1 MFIDRFV
8 RLLPRNN
15 LKKALAYFN
24 TGDYRKASR
33 EFEAHL
39 ERLGEEGASR
49 DQELLRMYM
58 VESYFEY
65 SRKLEKD
72 GDLASAAAEL
82 EKAVALQPA
91 YADIHYGLGRLY
103 ESIGRRSNS
112 RESLKRSLALNP
124 AYFKARVM
132 LARSWWFDG
141 KNDRAC
147 SELAEGMTAAPT
159 FFIENVRDLIGVL
172 RTDPA
177 SDEAAELF
185 RRLLEERPSSAQI
198 SKQLSLESIQNGD
211 YDFALAE
218 LCKAISMHP
227 NYPDL
232 HNLLGIAYAN
242 TGMTDDAIIE
252 FETALKI
259 HPDYLKARLNLAL
272 SLYEKGAIEESRR
285 QLDRVLDADPQ
296 NELAK
301 NLLHELSPTTSA
313 R

>member
-1 MFIDRFV
+1 MFIDRFL

-33 EFEAHL
+33 EFEAHF
-39 ERLGEEGASR
+39 ERLGKDDEGR

-58 VESYFEY
+58 VESYIEH

-72 GDLASAAAEL
+72 GDTAGAAAEL
-82 EKAVALQPA
+82 EKAVSLQPG

-103 ESIGRRSNS
+103 EQVGRRSNS

-147 SELAEGMTAAPT
+147 TELTEGISSAPT
-159 FFIENVRDLIGVL
+159 FFIEYVRDLIGVL

-177 SDEAAELF
+177 SDEAADIF
-185 RRLLEERPSSAQI
+185 RRLLEERPSSAQV
-198 SKQLSLESIQNGD
+198 SKQLALESIQNGD
-211 YDFALAE
+211 YDFAMAE
-218 LCKAISMHP
+218 LRKAISMHP

-242 TGMTDDAIIE
+242 TGMTDDAIME

-272 SLYEKGAIEESRR
+272 SLYEKGANEDSRR
-285 QLDRVLDADPQ
+285 QIDRVLSVDPQ

-301 NLLHELSPTTSA
+301 NLLQELSPMTST

>member
-1 MFIDRFV
+1 MFIDRFI

-15 LKKALAYFN
+15 LKRALAYFN
-24 TGDYRKASR
+24 AGDYRKASK
-33 EFEAHL
+33 EFESHL
-39 ERLGEEGASR
+39 SRLGGDDPGK

-58 VESYFEY
+58 VESYLEY

-72 GDLASAAAEL
+72 GDIAAAASEL
-82 EKAVALQPA
+82 EKAVSLQPA

-103 ESIGRRSNS
+103 ETIGRRSNS
-112 RESLKRSLALNP
+112 RESLKRSLVLNP
-124 AYFKARVM
+124 GYFKARVM

-141 KNDRAC
+141 KNDRAIA
-147 SELAEGMTAAPT
+147 ELTEGLASAPT
-159 FFIENVRDLIGVL
+159 FFIENGRDLIGVL
-172 RTDPA
+172 RNDPA

-185 RRLLEERPSSAQI
+185 RRLLEERPSSAQV
-198 SKQLSLESIQNGD
+198 SKQLALESIQNGD
-211 YDFALAE
+211 YDFAMAE
-218 LCKAISMHP
+218 LRKAISMHP

-242 TGMTDDAIIE
+242 TGMTDDAIME

-272 SLYEKGAIEESRR
+272 TLYEKGVNEESRR
-285 QLDRVLDADPQ
+285 QLDRVLAADPQ

-301 NLLHELSPTTSA
+301 NLLHELSPMTST